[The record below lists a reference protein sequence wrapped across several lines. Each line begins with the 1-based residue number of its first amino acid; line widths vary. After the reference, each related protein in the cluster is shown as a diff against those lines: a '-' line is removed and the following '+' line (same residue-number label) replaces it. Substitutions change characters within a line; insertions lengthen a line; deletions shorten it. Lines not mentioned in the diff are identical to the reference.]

1 MSQVFD
7 GYQRAKVGLRRIGEL
22 LQTPTST
29 PQADEPR
36 PVPSLS
42 GEIRFDDV
50 RFGYVAGEEEALR
63 GVDLRIVPGETLAV
77 VGETG
82 AGKSTM
88 MKLVARFYDPT
99 SGVVRADGDDLRS
112 LDLTAYRHRLGVV
125 PQEAYL
131 FSGNVRDAIA
141 YGRPEAS
148 DAEVE
153 RAARAVGAH
162 DMIATLRHGYLHP
175 VGERGHGLSAGQRQL
190 LALARAE
197 LVDPD
202 ILLLDEATA
211 ALDLATEAA
220 VTLATERLA
229 QRRTTLVIAH
239 RLTTAARADRIL
251 VVDAGRIVET
261 GAHEELVRAGGRYAQ
276 LWETFT
282 GAADEPP
289 ESRPREAAALA

>member
-1 MSQVFD
+1 
-7 GYQRAKVGLRRIGEL
+7 
-22 LQTPTST
+22 
-29 PQADEPR
+29 
-36 PVPSLS
+36 
-42 GEIRFDDV
+42 
-50 RFGYVAGEEEALR
+50 
-63 GVDLRIVPGETLAV
+63 
-77 VGETG
+77 
-82 AGKSTM
+82 
-88 MKLVARFYDPT
+88 
-99 SGVVRADGDDLRS
+99 VRADGDDLRN
-112 LDLTAYRHRLGVV
+112 LDITAYRHRLGVV

-148 DAEVE
+148 DADVE

-220 VTLATERLA
+220 VTQATERLA

-261 GAHEELVRAGGRYAQ
+261 GAHEDLVRAGGRYAQ

-282 GAADEPP
+282 GAGDEPP
-289 ESRPREAAALA
+289 ESRPREPAALA